1 MTTENPTSHSVEQQ
15 NVEQQNKAL
24 FHRWFEQAWNAG
36 HYEVAHEVIS
46 PKMKVHGAGGQPVE
60 MGPDGL
66 IGLISTWR
74 GAFPDGQMVSSG
86 LIAEGDLVAALL
98 TWRGTHTGEFYGI
111 PASGREV
118 VCTSIGLD
126 RIEGGII
133 VDGWGELDMV
143 GMMQQMGGMPTLGPG
158 ASANGESAEW
168 GSPQQVVAGP
178 SSGNEKAVA
187 ATFVEAFNRGDLS
200 SVLESGYREYAPVY
214 GATNAEDSA
223 RVLSELRAALPD
235 LHYAVD
241 ASVSL
246 SEGDLVVIHGVLSG
260 TYNGGGLWGS
270 TPNGKT
276 VTWTQTELLRV
287 AGGKVLERWV
297 CTDNMALLTQIG
309 LLGAG
314 S

>member
-1 MTTENPTSHSVEQQ
+1 MTQSHGSQ
-15 NVEQQNKAL
+15 NIEAQNKAL
-24 FHRWFEQAWNAG
+24 FHRWFGQAWNAG

-46 PKMKVHGAGGQPVE
+46 PQMRVHGAGGQPVE

-98 TWRGTHTGEFYGI
+98 TWRGTQQGDFYGA
-111 PASGREV
+111 PASGRSV

-126 RIEGGII
+126 RIENGII

-143 GMMQQMGGMPTLGPG
+143 GMMQQLGAMPPIGPG
-158 ASANGESAEW
+158 SSAKGQSAEW
-168 GSPQQVVAGP
+168 GSAEQVVAGP
-178 SSGNEKAVA
+178 ANGDEKAVVA
-187 ATFVEAFNRGDLS
+187 AFIGAFNTGDLS
-200 SVLESGYREYAPVY
+200 SVQAEGFREYGPVY
-214 GATNAEDSA
+214 GTSDAEGAA
-223 RVLSELRAALPD
+223 RVLGELRAAMPD

-241 ASVSL
+241 SSVTL

-260 TYNGGGLWGS
+260 TYSGSSLWSS
-270 TPNGKT
+270 TPNGKS
-276 VTWTQTELLRV
+276 VSWTQTELLRV
-287 AGGKVLERWV
+287 KSGKVLERWV

-309 LLGAG
+309 LLGGGA
-314 S
+314 

>member
-1 MTTENPTSHSVEQQ
+1 MTLQDAGATQSVE
-15 NVEQQNKAL
+15 EQNKAL
-24 FHRWFEQAWNAG
+24 FHRWFGQAWNAG

-46 PKMKVHGAGGQPVE
+46 PQMKVHGAGGQPVE

-74 GAFPDGQMVSSG
+74 NAFPDGQMVSSG

-98 TWRGTHTGEFYGI
+98 TWRGTQQGEFYGA

-126 RIEGGII
+126 RISSGII

-143 GMMQQMGGMPTLGPG
+143 GMMQQMGAMPPLGPG
-158 ASANGESAEW
+158 SSARGQSAEW
-168 GSPQQVVAGP
+168 GSAEQVLAGP
-178 SSGNEKAVA
+178 ASGDEKTVA
-187 ATFVEAFNRGDLS
+187 AAFVEAFNAGHLS
-200 SVLESGYREYAPVY
+200 SVLSEGFREYSPVY
-214 GATNAEDSA
+214 GTSSAEDAA

-241 ASVSL
+241 SSVTL
-246 SEGDLVVIHGVLSG
+246 SEGDLVVVHGVLSG
-260 TYNGGGLWGS
+260 TYSGQGLWGS
-270 TPNGKT
+270 TPNGKP
-276 VTWTQTELLRV
+276 VSWTQTELLRV
-287 AGGKVLERWV
+287 KAGKVLERWV
-297 CTDNMALLTQIG
+297 CTDNMALLTQTG
-309 LLGAG
+309 VLTGGA

>member
-24 FHRWFEQAWNAG
+24 FHRWFGQAWNAG

-143 GMMQQMGGMPTLGPG
+143 GMMQQLGAMPPVGPG
-158 ASANGESAEW
+158 SSATGKSAEW
-168 GSPQQVVAGP
+168 GSAEQVVAGP
-178 SSGNEKAVA
+178 ASGNEKAVA
-187 ATFVEAFNRGDLS
+187 AAFVGAFNAGDLS
-200 SVLESGYREYAPVY
+200 SVQAQGFREYGPVY
-214 GATNAEDSA
+214 GTGDAADAA

-241 ASVSL
+241 SSVTL

-260 TYNGGGLWGS
+260 TYHGSSLWNS
-270 TPNGKT
+270 APNGKT
-276 VTWTQTELLRV
+276 ITWTQTELLRV
-287 AGGKVLERWV
+287 KEGKVLERWV
-297 CTDNMALLTQIG
+297 CTDNMALLTQLG
-309 LLGAG
+309 LVGGG